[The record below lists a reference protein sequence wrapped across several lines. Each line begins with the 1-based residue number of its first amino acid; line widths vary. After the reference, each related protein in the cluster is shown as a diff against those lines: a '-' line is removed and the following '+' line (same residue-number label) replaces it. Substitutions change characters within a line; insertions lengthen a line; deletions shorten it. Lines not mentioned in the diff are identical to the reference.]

1 MDVSTDRFAGFSDV
15 IGSIDE
21 VMEIIGE
28 PISAV
33 PTKETDHLD
42 EICRNFIAKSPFCV
56 IASSDPE
63 AFIDV

>member
-33 PTKETDHLD
+33 LKKRQT
-42 EICRNFIAKSPFCV
+42 I
-56 IASSDPE
+56 
-63 AFIDV
+63 